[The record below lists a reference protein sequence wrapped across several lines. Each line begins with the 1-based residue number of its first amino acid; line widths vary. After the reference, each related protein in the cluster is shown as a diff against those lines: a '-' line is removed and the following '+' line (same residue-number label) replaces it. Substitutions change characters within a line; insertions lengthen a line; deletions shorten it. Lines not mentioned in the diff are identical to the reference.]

1 MRKIRMSKRLTA
13 LGQAITE
20 EYEKVPCVDDTLLYT
35 DSDGNAQKVS
45 IRVDA
50 YRNNKRICV
59 TLMVAQSK
67 EPFCRL
73 TRNVPACDFPDKTMA
88 AIGISNCIDNICFI
102 AENRL
107 GEVTDSMVMS
117 GYNPVSYTHLDV
129 YKRQAL
135 HRLQKPLILMCRCF
149 SWKTKQTH

>member
-13 LGQAITE
+13 LGQAITA

-35 DSDGNAQKVS
+35 DLDGNAQKVS

-102 AENRL
+102 AGNRL
-107 GEVTDSMVMS
+107 G
-117 GYNPVSYTHLDV
+117 
-129 YKRQAL
+129 
-135 HRLQKPLILMCRCF
+135 
-149 SWKTKQTH
+149 

>member
-13 LGQAITE
+13 LGQAITA

-88 AIGISNCIDNICFI
+88 AIGIRNCIDNICFI

-117 GYNPVSYTHLDV
+117 GYNLCPIVSFDLDELAKYDPRGV
-129 YKRQAL
+129 ERFRQ
-135 HRLQKPLILMCRCF
+135 LIDL
-149 SWKTKQTH
+149 

>member
-13 LGQAITE
+13 LGQAITA

-35 DSDGNAQKVS
+35 DLDGNAQKVS

-59 TLMVAQSK
+59 TLM
-67 EPFCRL
+67 

-102 AENRL
+102 AGNRL

-117 GYNPVSYTHLDV
+117 GYNLCPIVSFDLDELAKYDPRGV
-129 YKRQAL
+129 ERFRQ
-135 HRLQKPLILMCRCF
+135 LIDL
-149 SWKTKQTH
+149 

>member
-1 MRKIRMSKRLTA
+1 
-13 LGQAITE
+13 
-20 EYEKVPCVDDTLLYT
+20 
-35 DSDGNAQKVS
+35 
-45 IRVDA
+45 
-50 YRNNKRICV
+50 
-59 TLMVAQSK
+59 MVAQSK

-117 GYNPVSYTHLDV
+117 GYNLCLLSALTLMSWQNMTPVES
-129 YKRQAL
+129 RGSA
-135 HRLQKPLILMCRCF
+135 
-149 SWKTKQTH
+149 S